1 MSDKLLVEQVENS
14 PEQLRFM
21 PLRGEIRLKLSDT
34 VSPEIVKRYVKILR
48 TSFIDG
54 TNKYSKTYSDMY
66 TKDVPEFI
74 DVEVDANG
82 NTLIIRAKDSF
93 LELSNYILYISKDVY
108 TVVNDISIG
117 GAVTNKVHI
126 SPPTEEHILIQP
138 QTPVVETEDGKV
150 FIASIKSSARQEENI
165 AISMDEGVF
174 INGSL
179 ITFDKDVEITDE
191 PIVIKASISK
201 ILDED
206 YSLEFSTGTA
216 INLEEK
222 VPIGTSSKLT
232 ADNVMSFYNSPYSEL
247 VSGVKT
253 SVGTLTSEPVAKSEV
268 KVEIRHPNKILYKFE
283 RPIDKTSIDI
293 DAMEVWIYE
302 AFDNHHLSKMGF
314 YDDEEPM
321 ILEYSLHRGDTVLL
335 LELLPNDTDELF
347 PDRLI
352 KRWRQ

>member
-21 PLRGEIRLKLSDT
+21 PLKGEIRLKLSDT
-34 VSPEIVKRYVKILR
+34 VSPDIVKRYVKVLR
-48 TSFIDG
+48 TSFIEG
-54 TNKYSKTYSDMY
+54 TNKYAKTYSDMY
-66 TKDVPEFI
+66 TKDIPEFAEI
-74 DVEVDANG
+74 EVDSNG
-82 NTLIIRAKDSF
+82 NTLIVRAKDSF

-117 GAVTNKVHI
+117 GAATNKIHI
-126 SPPTEEHILIQP
+126 NPPTEEHILIQP
-138 QTPVVETEDGKV
+138 QTSVVETEDGSI
-150 FIASIKSSARQEENI
+150 FISTITDHLRQEESV
-165 AISMDEGVF
+165 AISIDDGLF

-179 ITFDKDVEITDE
+179 ITFDKDIEITEE

-201 ILDED
+201 ILDND
-206 YSLEFSTGTA
+206 YSLEFSTGSA
-216 INLEEK
+216 ISLEEK
-222 VPIGTSSKLT
+222 TPIGTSSKLT
-232 ADNVMSFYNSPYSEL
+232 ADDVMSFYNSPYSEL

-253 SVGTLTSEPVAKSEV
+253 SIGTPIVQEPISANVEV
-268 KVEIRHPNKILYKFE
+268 EVRYPNKILYKFE

-293 DAMEVWIYE
+293 EAMEVWIYE

-335 LELLPNDTDELF
+335 LELLPNETDELF